1 VADKHSAIP
10 NYQKEKVKGKPMIRE
25 FEHNAYGKVRATIV
39 DDEPCFNLKDLCR
52 MFEIKS
58 VSEVR
63 TKLNDTSIKLVSVLH
78 DKTHQN
84 MFFVT
89 ADHLST
95 IFFQSKRKDAEVI
108 GDWLYRTVLPQLIRY
123 GIYQIE
129 DFENPDKVI
138 EFLDEF
144 QELKVRANV
153 LETTL
158 KMNTPKIKSIDNLLG
173 TTSCVDLDMVHEVI
187 RFKNI
192 GRDVL
197 LKILRTSNVLDDQ
210 NIPFQDFC
218 DKKHFRVVEAKV
230 VSGGTVIKSTKTYV
244 YKSGISFI
252 ERILKEYDGNKQRK
266 EK

>member
-1 VADKHSAIP
+1 
-10 NYQKEKVKGKPMIRE
+10 
-25 FEHNAYGKVRATIV
+25 
-39 DDEPCFNLKDLCR
+39 
-52 MFEIKS
+52 
-58 VSEVR
+58 
-63 TKLNDTSIKLVSVLH
+63 
-78 DKTHQN
+78 
-84 MFFVT
+84 
-89 ADHLST
+89 
-95 IFFQSKRKDAEVI
+95 VI

-129 DFENPDKVI
+129 DFENPDKII

-158 KMNTPKIKSIDNLLG
+158 KMNTPKIKAIDNLLG

-197 LKILRTSNVLDDQ
+197 LKILRTTHVLDEQ

-218 DKKHFRVVEAKV
+218 DKKYFRVVEAKV

-244 YKSGISFI
+244 YKGGITFI